1 MRSWENL
8 KKSQFDH
15 CCAMGGSARVEAGS
29 RDRGFCSVNV
39 LKFAFSVYSV
49 IYLVRQ
55 K

>member
-1 MRSWENL
+1 
-8 KKSQFDH
+8 
-15 CCAMGGSARVEAGS
+15 MGGSVRVEVDS

-49 IYLVRQ
+49 IYLVRL